1 MTTPQKILK
10 EYLKGVSKVLNS
22 NPPEEEIKEITRI
35 KNMFS
40 TSIELIDYFSGRES
54 YYTHNKRLNSVIKSL
69 ENELKYEREIN
80 ENLKKKINS
89 LIKIIPHQTNQTLIK

>member
-1 MTTPQKILK
+1 MNTPQKILK
-10 EYLKGVSKVLNS
+10 EYLKGVSNVLDS

-40 TSIELIDYFSGRES
+40 TSIELIDYYSGRES
-54 YYTHNKRLNSVIKSL
+54 YYSHNKRLNSVIKSL
-69 ENELKYEREIN
+69 EDELKYEREIN

-89 LIKIIPHQTNQTLIK
+89 LIKIKPHQTHQTLIK